1 VFLLNLEVRGAMT
14 NIEQFK
20 KSMSQTE
27 NVVWNTNTN
36 LEFLWEFEVNVNVD
50 RMWSY
55 ISDTSRFNREI
66 GLAPRTE
73 KEVDGK
79 MIVSTTLIGFK
90 QEWIEEPWMWIQ
102 GQTIT
107 SERKYIQ
114 GVASSVQSVFHL
126 QPLGSNKTKVL
137 IYFGWKPSNWFW
149 SNFLSL
155 TETMLKNK
163 FKRVFG
169 DIEKFVQSNLNVQGI
184 KAYQKPNHKISAQQK
199 NRLDVIKEKILKKN
213 EINAEVLETLCNYIL
228 NGDELDLDALKVIRL
243 AYEWNTDYQELLKV
257 CLESSRA
264 GLLNISWNVVCPHCK
279 GSRFSAK
286 NLGEIPTDANCE
298 PCGIDFKSSDAEAV
312 EVVFKVNPS
321 IRQISEVSY
330 CAAEPAKKSHIKT
343 QQIIGPHSVYKIKA
357 PVLQNNYK
365 ILVKGHPTN
374 YVFKVSSSA
383 PNRDVRID
391 LNTSSNE
398 LNFLGQQSYVT
409 FYNNS
414 EKEVVLKVEELS
426 LIDYA
431 LRPQQVLMLSEYRDI
446 FAEEHLK
453 SEVKLHLG
461 EQSIIFTDVVG
472 STAYYEKVGDAKAFD
487 EVRRHFTEVFEVV
500 KKHDGKIVKT
510 IGDAVMASFP
520 NLDNSLLASEEIQK
534 NFNGKREDLNL
545 RLRISIHKGIVIA
558 VHLETGIDY
567 FGSAINKC
575 AKIQGLA
582 GAGQIA
588 MVEEVYSLL
597 TDKLN
602 TYDVT
607 DVNYDSDK
615 MSRMPVKVIT
625 IS

>member
-1 VFLLNLEVRGAMT
+1 MNS
-14 NIEQFK
+14 IEQFK
-20 KSMSQTE
+20 QRMNHSE
-27 NVVWNTNTN
+27 NVVWNTETN
-36 LEFLWEFEVNVNVD
+36 LEFLWDFEVNVNVD
-50 RMWSY
+50 TMWLY

-66 GLAPRTE
+66 GLSPRTE
-73 KEVDGK
+73 KEVNGK
-79 MIVSTTLIGFK
+79 NIVCTTLIGFK

-107 SERKYIQ
+107 SQRKYIQ
-114 GVASSVQSVFHL
+114 GVASTVQSVFHL
-126 QPLGSNKTKVL
+126 QPLGSNKTKIY
-137 IYFGWKPSNWFW
+137 IYFGWKPKNWFW
-149 SNFLSL
+149 YKFLSL
-155 TETMLKNK
+155 TENILKNN

-169 DIEKFVQSNLNVQGI
+169 SIEKFVESNINARGT
-184 KAYQKPNHKISAQQK
+184 KAYQKINHKITAQQK
-199 NRLDVIKEKILKKN
+199 DQLNLIKEKILNKDD
-213 EINAEVLETLCNYIL
+213 INAELLEQLCNYIL
-228 NGDELDLDALKVIRL
+228 AGDELDLDSLRVVRL
-243 AYEWNTDYQELLKV
+243 AYDWGTEYQALLKL
-257 CLESSRA
+257 CLEGSRA
-264 GLLNISWNVVCPHCK
+264 GMLNLSWNVVCPHCK

-286 NLGEIPTDANCE
+286 NLGDIPTDASCE
-298 PCGIDFKSSDAEAV
+298 PCGVDFKSGDEEAI
-312 EVVFKVNPS
+312 EVVFKINPS
-321 IRQISEVSY
+321 IRQIPDISY

-343 QQIIGPHSVYKIKA
+343 QQVIGPNSVYKIKA

-374 YVFKVSSSA
+374 YIFKVSSSA
-383 PNRDVRID
+383 PSRDVRID
-391 LNTSSNE
+391 LNTVSSE
-398 LNFLGQQSYVT
+398 LNFLGQQSYIV

-414 EKEVVLKVEELS
+414 EKEIVLKVEELS

-431 LRPQQVLMLSEYRDI
+431 LRPQQVLMFSEYRDI

-461 EQSIIFTDVVG
+461 QQSILFTDVVG

-487 EVRRHFTEVFEVV
+487 EVRRHFGEVFAIV

-520 NLDNSLLASEEIQK
+520 NLENSLSASEEIQK
-534 NFNGKREDLNL
+534 TFNGKREDLNL
-545 RLRISIHKGIVIA
+545 RLRISIHKGVVIA

-588 MVEEVYSLL
+588 MVNEVYDLL
-597 TDKLN
+597 EDKLSSYKSDN
-602 TYDVT
+602 
-607 DVNYDSDK
+607 VNYDSDK
-615 MSRMPVKVIT
+615 MSSIPVKVVT